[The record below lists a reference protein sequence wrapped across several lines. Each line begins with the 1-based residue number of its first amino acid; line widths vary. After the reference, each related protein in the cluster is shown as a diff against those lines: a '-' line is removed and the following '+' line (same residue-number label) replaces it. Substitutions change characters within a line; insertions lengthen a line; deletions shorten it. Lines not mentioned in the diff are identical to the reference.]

1 VHYAADRTNRATNSA
16 RCSSANL
23 RLVVHC
29 CICTCALLQR
39 CVALV
44 DDMQARGI
52 ARTPEV
58 YTAAMYACKEVT
70 NNFNHFVALRSC

>member
-1 VHYAADRTNRATNSA
+1 
-16 RCSSANL
+16 
-23 RLVVHC
+23 
-29 CICTCALLQR
+29 
-39 CVALV
+39 V

-70 NNFNHFVALRSC
+70 NNFNKKQLNMVIAHMHAVKS

>member
-1 VHYAADRTNRATNSA
+1 MLLHVLLIS
-16 RCSSANL
+16 L
-23 RLVVHC
+23 
-29 CICTCALLQR
+29 LLQR

-70 NNFNHFVALRSC
+70 VNFNMIQ